1 MSMSSSPKKNS
12 ITSSAEYDQL
22 SDLYREAYDRVQSGG
37 TGAGWSGIHYELMN
51 ILRKFGKVPNGR
63 DEAIRMLKQ
72 LLAEYE
78 KTYLGAKDE
87 SDEDYLSKF
96 DDL

>member
-1 MSMSSSPKKNS
+1 MSKNSSPKKNS
-12 ITSSAEYDQL
+12 ITSSD
-22 SDLYREAYDRVQSGG
+22 
-37 TGAGWSGIHYELMN
+37 
-51 ILRKFGKVPNGR
+51 
-63 DEAIRMLKQ
+63 
-72 LLAEYE
+72 EYE